1 MIGGSSGV
9 VAAALGDRIDPV
21 ATPARRY
28 VPAPDVAVVACYFNS
43 HNYASKRR
51 GFELFRASMER
62 SRVPLF
68 IGECAFGEDRFE
80 LAPSASVFQFRTP
93 DLMWQKERLLNLTI
107 ERVPDR
113 YTKIAWVDAD
123 VLFTN
128 PMWIVEASERLDE
141 VPVIQ
146 PFSHAVRLRPEETS
160 YYGGGERSR
169 GFCFT
174 RSALP
179 GLSRLKYHLHGHT
192 GFAWAADRQL
202 LSDLRLYDGA
212 VAGTGDHLMAHAFSG
227 DFASSCL
234 QLVFGRRSGYLD
246 HFRTWAQA
254 AWARVHGRLGHVGG
268 AALHL
273 WHGETA
279 NRGYVSR
286 YRDLTRL
293 GYDPVVHLRAE
304 PGCLWSW
311 SEEGAFLSE
320 WAAGYFRDRREDNS
334 RAMASR

>member
-9 VAAALGDRIDPV
+9 AAAALGERIDPV
-21 ATPARRY
+21 AIPARRY

-51 GFELFRASMER
+51 GFELFRGSMER

-68 IGECAFGEDRFE
+68 IGECAFGDERFE
-80 LAPSASVFQFRTP
+80 LAPDGSVFQFRTP

-128 PMWIVEASERLDE
+128 PRWIAEASERLDD
-141 VPVIQ
+141 VPVVQ
-146 PFSHAVRLRPEETS
+146 PFSHAVRLRPGETS
-160 YYGGGERSR
+160 YFGGGERSR

-192 GFAWAADRQL
+192 GFAWAADRGL
-202 LSDLRLYDGA
+202 LSDLGLYDGA

-227 DFASSCL
+227 DFGSGCL
-234 QLVFGRRSGYLD
+234 QLVFGRSSGYLD
-246 HFRTWAQA
+246 HFRAWAET
-254 AWARVHGRLGHVGG
+254 AWARVGGRLGYVGG

-286 YRDLTRL
+286 YRDLMRL
-293 GYDPVVHLRAE
+293 GYDPAVHLRAD
-304 PGCLWSW
+304 PGHLWSW
-311 SEEGAFLSE
+311 SDEGAFLSE
-320 WAAGYFRDRREDNS
+320 WAAGYFRDRREDTG